1 MIIKD
6 IKYNKNLITV
16 DVKGENMSLFISR
29 NKPFPEEYAENNIR
43 SLQKLLKEDK
53 SITVRKFHYS
63 YLRDIN
69 RHAYDDMIFDSFD
82 NLMQIYLKSIRD
94 RCFVIKNN
102 VYSALLL
109 MDEYNDCVLTN
120 FVFESTFK
128 LIDLKLI
135 VKER

>member
-6 IKYNKNLITV
+6 IKYTKNLITV
-16 DVKGENMSLFISR
+16 DFKDEDMSLIIQS
-29 NKPFPEEYAENNIR
+29 NKSFPREYAEDNIR
-43 SLQKLLKEDK
+43 ILQKLLKEGK

-63 YLRDIN
+63 YLKDIN
-69 RHAYDDMIFDSFD
+69 KHEYDDMIFDSFD

-94 RCFVIKNN
+94 GCFVIKNN

-120 FVFESTFK
+120 FVFKSTFK

>member
-6 IKYNKNLITV
+6 IKYTENLIIV
-16 DVKGENMSLFISR
+16 DFKDENMSLFIQS
-29 NKPFPEEYAENNIR
+29 NKPFPREYAENNTR
-43 SLQKLLKEDK
+43 SLQKLLKEGK

-63 YLRDIN
+63 YLKDIN
-69 RHAYDDMIFDSFD
+69 KYNDLTFGDFD
-82 NLMQIYLKSIRD
+82 NLIRIYLKSIRD
-94 RCFVIKNN
+94 GGYIIKNV

-109 MDEYNDCVLTN
+109 MDRYDDCVLTN
-120 FVFESTFK
+120 FMFENVSK

>member
-1 MIIKD
+1 MIVKD
-6 IKYNKNLITV
+6 IKYTKNLITV
-16 DVKGENMSLFISR
+16 DFKDEDMSLIIQS
-29 NKPFPEEYAENNIR
+29 NKSFPREYAEDNIR
-43 SLQKLLKEDK
+43 SLQKLLKEGK

-94 RCFVIKNN
+94 GCFVIKNN

-120 FVFESTFK
+120 FVFKSTFK

>member
-6 IKYNKNLITV
+6 IKYAENLSTV
-16 DVKGENMSLFISR
+16 DFKDENMSLFISS

-69 RHAYDDMIFDSFD
+69 RYAYDDMIFNSFD

-94 RCFVIKNN
+94 GCFVIKNN

-109 MDEYNDCVLTN
+109 MDKYDDCVLTN
-120 FVFESTFK
+120 FMFESTSK
-128 LIDLKLI
+128 LINLKLI
-135 VKER
+135 VKEI